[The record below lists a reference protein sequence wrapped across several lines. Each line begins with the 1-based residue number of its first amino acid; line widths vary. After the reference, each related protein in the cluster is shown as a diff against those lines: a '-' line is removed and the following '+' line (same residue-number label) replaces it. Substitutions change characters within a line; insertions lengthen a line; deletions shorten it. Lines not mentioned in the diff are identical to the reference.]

1 MTTPIKNY
9 QDKVLNGL
17 IKDDHLQK
25 EAMKILN
32 QCYEEIVKLY
42 DTSLVSKILINNLNH
57 SSVKGI
63 YLCGDVG
70 RGKTMLMDIFY
81 ESLPIK
87 NKLRLHFHSFMIMIH
102 KELNRLKSKRN
113 PLGLVA
119 KDISKKAKI
128 ICLDEFSIS
137 DIADAMILGNLLKE
151 LFHKGVTLILTSNTE
166 PDKLYL
172 NGLQR
177 ERFLPAINLIKKN
190 TNIFFLNSNNDY
202 RLSFLEKADIY
213 QYPITEDNNIKIKN
227 YFNMMAA
234 NKIENKSY
242 ININNRKINTIKISD
257 SIIWFN
263 FDDICSS
270 PRNKND
276 YIEIIKYY
284 KTVIIT
290 NIPVLTLDH
299 ENQARRFITLID
311 EFYDRKVK
319 MIFLAAA
326 AIDKLYS
333 GKKLAFEFKRTISR
347 LKEMQSYEY
356 LSKSVNK

>member
-1 MTTPIKNY
+1 MITPIKNY

-17 IKDDHLQK
+17 IKDDQLQK

-102 KELNRLKSKRN
+102 KELNRLKSKKN

-151 LFHKGVTLILTSNTE
+151 LFHRGVTLILTSNTE

-326 AIDKLYS
+326 AIDNLYS

>member
-1 MTTPIKNY
+1 MITPIKNY
-9 QDKVLNGL
+9 QDKVLNEL
-17 IKDDHLQK
+17 IKDDRPQK
-25 EAMKILN
+25 EAMEILN
-32 QCYEEIVKLY
+32 QCYEEIIKIHN
-42 DTSLVSKILINNLNH
+42 TSLVSKILINNLNQ
-57 SSVKGI
+57 SSVKGV
-63 YLCGDVG
+63 YLYGDVG

-87 NKLRLHFHSFMIMIH
+87 NKLRLHFHSFMIMVH
-102 KELNRLKSKRN
+102 KELNRLKSRRN

-119 KDISKKAKI
+119 KGISKKAEV
-128 ICLDEFSIS
+128 ICLDEFSVS

-151 LFHKGVTLILTSNTE
+151 LFHRGVTLILTSNTE
-166 PDKLYL
+166 PDNLYL

-177 ERFLPAINLIKKN
+177 DRFLQAISLIKEN
-190 TNIFFLNSNNDY
+190 TNTFFLNSKNDY

-213 QYPITEDNNIKIKN
+213 QHPITEDNNIKIEN
-227 YFNMMAA
+227 YFNMVATS
-234 NKIENKSY
+234 KIENKGH
-242 ININNRKINTIKISD
+242 IKINNRKINTIKFSG

-290 NIPVLTLDH
+290 NIPALTLDH
-299 ENQARRFITLID
+299 ENQARRFISLID

-319 MIFLAAA
+319 MIFLADA
-326 AIDKLYS
+326 AIDNLYS